1 MGVFNKLKSIFY
13 DEVVVEDETQEL
25 DKVSKIVRKETAEK
39 DDAPKVEELKFK
51 TVEMDPIKEE
61 KEEVVE
67 EEKTVEEKPLSDRDL
82 FRSER
87 TFNFV
92 DWDNDD
98 DVDKTPQR
106 KNVLDEPTRV
116 VRSTEP
122 ARDNDTPKVFKPT
135 PIISPIWGVLDKD
148 YKKDEIKEKPLS
160 TESFTSSITDYD
172 NVRRKAYGSLE
183 DQLEDTFNKLNKV
196 TTKDINKELKK
207 ELVEIEREP
216 EPELEPEPEVQV
228 VDTRTAKIEDLIDK
242 IDEATDELD
251 KTMSIEEA
259 ESNVKIKGF
268 DDEEEETPEV
278 PDDRTLTDSTLE
290 HDLFNLI
297 DSMYDKEE

>member
-25 DKVSKIVRKETAEK
+25 DKVSKIVKRETPER
-39 DDAPKVEELKFK
+39 DEAPRVEELKFK
-51 TVEMDPIKEE
+51 TVEMDPVKEE
-61 KEEVVE
+61 EEDVVE
-67 EEKTVEEKPLSDRDL
+67 EPKVKEPQSDRDL

-98 DVDKTPQR
+98 LEDKLPPR

-116 VRSTEP
+116 TRSTEP
-122 ARDNDTPKVFKPT
+122 ARDDTPKVFKPT
-135 PIISPIWGVLDKD
+135 PVISPIWGVLDKD
-148 YKKDEIKEKPLS
+148 YKKDEIKEKTVS
-160 TESFTSSITDYD
+160 NDTFTSSLTDYD
-172 NVRRKAYGSLE
+172 NVRRKAYGTLE
-183 DQLEDTFNKLNKV
+183 DELEDTLNTSNKL
-196 TTKDINKELKK
+196 TTDD
-207 ELVEIEREP
+207 VSD
-216 EPELEPEPEVQV
+216 ELENKLKGKEEVL
-228 VDTRTAKIEDLIDK
+228 DSRTAKIEDLIDK

-251 KTMSIEEA
+251 KNMSIEEA
-259 ESNVKIKGF
+259 ENNVKIKNF
-268 DDEEEETPEV
+268 DDDEDEEDLT
-278 PDDRTLTDSTLE
+278 DKTLTDSTLE